1 MNRSIFGS
9 APPKFVYDYEGENEV
24 SIDLDYWITTKDEV
38 EDKELIQ
45 ESELEA
51 DREIIS
57 RGSYLL
63 FEGRINLHKYL
74 QKYGMVYTQ
83 NKFESIIQFN
93 NKKVALWKHRDGQ
106 AFKDG
111 EGNIVLFHLRVI
123 PKNLTAL
130 DYRDVLFLKF
140 RSLSGASQAQEFI
153 PIPSINQIRMNEF

>member
-24 SIDLDYWITTKDEV
+24 SIDLDYWITTTDEL

-57 RGSYLL
+57 RGSYHV
-63 FEGRINLHKYL
+63 FEGRLNLY
-74 QKYGMVYTQ
+74 KYGSLVYAQ
-83 NKFESIIQFN
+83 NKFDTIRQYN

-106 AFKDG
+106 PFKDG
-111 EGNIVLFHLRVI
+111 EGNIVLYHLRVI
-123 PKNLTAL
+123 AKNLTSL

-140 RSLSGASQAQEFI
+140 RSLNGTSEAQEFI
-153 PIPSINQIRMNEF
+153 PIPTINQIRMNEF